1 MMSKT
6 LLNWGFMRVC
16 MFYFIKNSG
25 KIKFCAF
32 ENLCPDSRIVKP
44 NFYICLNKKYSWIKL
59 TV

>member
-32 ENLCPDSRIVKP
+32 EKP
-44 NFYICLNKKYSWIKL
+44 LS
-59 TV
+59 